1 MKTFRERLFSF
12 RSYTPI
18 PFLLV
23 MVFFAEPTLE
33 TAIAGIAVMAA
44 GEFLRFVGVAYA
56 GPLTRVTG
64 EVGAPELIV
73 AGPFAY
79 VRNPL
84 YVGNILLYV
93 GVGIAS
99 NALAPWLVIAAAAYF
114 IVQYTM
120 IVSLEEE
127 FLEKKFGDA
136 YEQYRASVRRFVPRL
151 APYRSPAQATQH
163 PDWRSAVRSERR
175 TFQAIVIILAL
186 LALRWWIG
194 SV

>member
-1 MKTFRERLFSF
+1 MNTLRERLFSY
-12 RSYTPI
+12 RSYTPL
-18 PFLLV
+18 PFLVV
-23 MVFFAEPTLE
+23 MLAFAEPTVVSYVV
-33 TAIAGIAVMAA
+33 GIAVMLS
-44 GEFLRFVGVAYA
+44 GELLRFVGVAYA

-73 AGPFAY
+73 AGPFAR

-99 NALAPWLVIAAAAYF
+99 NALAPWLVLGALVYF
-114 IVQYTM
+114 VFQYMM

-127 FLEKKFGDA
+127 FLEKKFGQT
-136 YEQYRASVRRFVPRL
+136 YEEYRTRVPRFIPSL
-151 APYRSPAQATQH
+151 LPYRSEAQASQR
-163 PDWRSAVRSERR
+163 PDWKAGVKSERR
-175 TFQAIVIILAL
+175 TFQAIVLILAL

-194 SV
+194 SL

>member
-1 MKTFRERLFSF
+1 MSSLRERLFSF

-18 PFLLV
+18 PFLVVMLV
-23 MVFFAEPTLE
+23 FAEPTLILFALGM
-33 TAIAGIAVMAA
+33 TVMIL
-44 GEFLRFVGVAYA
+44 GEALRFVGVAYA

-73 AGPFAY
+73 AGPFAR

-84 YVGNILLYV
+84 YVGNILLYI

-99 NALAPWLVIAAAAYF
+99 NALAPWLVLGALAYF
-114 IVQYTM
+114 VFQYTM

-127 FLEKKFGDA
+127 FLEKKFGKTYEA
-136 YEQYRASVRRFVPRL
+136 YQASVPRFIPLLVP
-151 APYRSPAQATQH
+151 YQSEAQASQH
-163 PDWRSAVRSERR
+163 PDWNAAVKSERR
-175 TFQAIVIILAL
+175 TFQAIVAILVL

-194 SV
+194 SL